1 MDPNSAATS
10 QRRRSDE
17 SMSGDELDRT
27 RKRLRTN
34 NKRFRYF
41 GQEVD
46 LPKAKKHRAYSF
58 EVAGFHLSDTGL
70 EHYDF
75 RMWPEW
81 PTNNANEFLSTRSME
96 FMLGELRGAPSLEIT
111 EIPVDCQVAQQIDYK
126 PQEKS
131 QIDVRNE
138 DETPQEITNPNI
150 VENKS
155 VTHVVEVQSNI
166 SKNASAIS
174 LNVEKRQEN
183 ELAEASNDVIANATE
198 PLWEQKPMNF
208 IN

>member
-10 QRRRSDE
+10 QGRRSDE
-17 SMSGDELDRT
+17 SMSGDEFDRT

-34 NKRFRYF
+34 HKRFRYF

-58 EVAGFHLSDTGL
+58 EVAGYHLSDTGL

-81 PTNNANEFLSTRSME
+81 PTDNANEFLSTRSME

-111 EIPVDCQVAQQIDYK
+111 EIPVDFQVAQ
-126 PQEKS
+126 QEKS

-138 DETPQEITNPNI
+138 DETPQEISNPNI

-174 LNVEKRQEN
+174 LNVEKSQEN
-183 ELAEASNDVIANATE
+183 ELAETSNVTANATE
-198 PLWEQKPMNF
+198 TLWEQKPMNF

>member
-10 QRRRSDE
+10 QGRRSDE
-17 SMSGDELDRT
+17 SMSGDEFDRT

-58 EVAGFHLSDTGL
+58 EVAGYHLSDTGL

-111 EIPVDCQVAQQIDYK
+111 EIPVDCQVAQQD
-126 PQEKS
+126 KS

-155 VTHVVEVQSNI
+155 VTHVVEVQTNI

-183 ELAEASNDVIANATE
+183 EVAETSNAAANATE
-198 PLWEQKPMNF
+198 TLWEQKPMNF